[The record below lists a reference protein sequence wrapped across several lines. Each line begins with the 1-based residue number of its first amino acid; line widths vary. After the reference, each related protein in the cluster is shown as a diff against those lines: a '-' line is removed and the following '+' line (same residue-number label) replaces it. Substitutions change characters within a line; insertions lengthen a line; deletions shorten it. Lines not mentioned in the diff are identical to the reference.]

1 MGGGGGLLR
10 KVVTGVATGGIGTV
24 LEEGMKAIS
33 PKIPKLPDP
42 VDPAKTALGLQNA
55 KNAVLSKEAEERRA
69 RAAKRQQ
76 TVLTGGLGLQGS
88 SPTATATL
96 TPTEARKS
104 VLG

>member
-1 MGGGGGLLR
+1 MGGGGGLIR
-10 KVVTGVATGGIGTV
+10 KIVTGVATGGIGTV
-24 LEEGMKAIS
+24 VEEGTKAIT

-42 VDPAKTALGLQNA
+42 IDPNATALGLLNA

-76 TVLTGGLGLQGS
+76 TVLTGGLGLTGS
-88 SPTATATL
+88 APTATATL
-96 TPTEARKS
+96 TPAEARKS